1 MRLKWYW
8 SLDPCTMSDTN
19 PSSTPPPAALTGTT
33 AGPDDVT
40 TTPTD
45 DDAAI
50 RAFGGTAP
58 DPKLSAEREQ
68 NAEITAI
75 DTDTTNNSDVDEDTE
90 SEMNAHIPPTHDDR
104 NRTATPPT
112 QAGGAERGRQE
123 SPASRARTPFTTAS
137 AGDGPSATVTA
148 PTHSTLT

>member
-1 MRLKWYW
+1 MRLKWYR
-8 SLDPCTMSDTN
+8 SLDPCTMPDTN
-19 PSSTPPPAALTGTT
+19 PSSTPPPVAPTGTT

-40 TTPTD
+40 TTPTA

-50 RAFGGTAP
+50 RAFGGTASE
-58 DPKLSAEREQ
+58 PKLSAERGE
-68 NAEITAI
+68 NAEITAT
-75 DTDTTNNSDVDEDTE
+75 DTDTTNNSDVDDDNE
-90 SEMNAHIPPTHDDR
+90 SEMDAHNPPTHDDR

-123 SPASRARTPFTTAS
+123 SPASRVDAS
-137 AGDGPSATVTA
+137 TGDGPSATVTA